1 MDDRL
6 PRLAVQMRRS
16 LRLACSSWALTAA
29 THRSSQQKHSLQMP
43 LMTTRMTVSP
53 HKALGAKLWRCHY
66 RVAAHALCATAL
78 PGYDGGDGGGYSDAG
93 SPEPAAA
100 GSCLRGS
107 SPDVSGGA
115 TGHESPTSGTAG
127 HEHTTAAGSA
137 AAGSAADGS
146 RSGGLSEQAVQ
157 WLLDAGRGS
166 GPVTRGAGW
175 AGASHWRFRAEPDAA
190 AAAKP
195 KAARWE

>member
-1 MDDRL
+1 MHI
-6 PRLAVQMRRS
+6 VEMS
-16 LRLACSSWALTAA
+16 LLS
-29 THRSSQQKHSLQMP
+29 
-43 LMTTRMTVSP
+43 
-53 HKALGAKLWRCHY
+53 
-66 RVAAHALCATAL
+66 
-78 PGYDGGDGGGYSDAG
+78 GYDGGDGGGYSDAG
-93 SPEPAAA
+93 SPEPADA

-107 SPDVSGGA
+107 SPEANGGA
-115 TGHESPTSGTAG
+115 TGHESPTSDTAVHG
-127 HEHTTAAGSA
+127 NTT

-157 WLLDAGRGS
+157 WLLEAGRGS

-195 KAARWE
+195 KAARWD